1 MLSEKLFLPFLATL
15 GASLTVLFI
24 QFNTR
29 RVRESKQK
37 VYATSYVFHQCH
49 NILFSE
55 LSIMKATVVP
65 HIKAIERILEGDNE
79 LLTKMFL
86 ADEFDILKAPSPEAN
101 HLPKDYM
108 LLLGYDDIYL
118 SSSYE
123 MLLYL
128 ESSDLERQELNEF
141 VKNKLKNMHSFF
153 KLSEGEKVD
162 ILHDY
167 YDRLT
172 SIEHASKRKVFFIVY
187 SLLPRFSA
195 YAK

>member
-29 RVRESKQK
+29 RVQESKQK

-55 LSIMKATVVP
+55 LLSIMKATVVP

-86 ADEFDILKAPSPEAN
+86 ADESDILKAPSPEAN

-141 VKNKLKNMHSFF
+141 VKNKPQNMHAFF
-153 KLSEGEKVD
+153 KLSEDEKVD
-162 ILHDY
+162 ILHECY
-167 YDRLT
+167 VRLYFYR
-172 SIEHASKRKVFFIVY
+172 ACK
-187 SLLPRFSA
+187 
-195 YAK
+195 

>member
-128 ESSDLERQELNEF
+128 ESSDLERQELGVF
-141 VKNKLKNMHSFF
+141 QGSCHHS
-153 KLSEGEKVD
+153 LS
-162 ILHDY
+162 Y
-167 YDRLT
+167 
-172 SIEHASKRKVFFIVY
+172 
-187 SLLPRFSA
+187 
-195 YAK
+195 

>member
-65 HIKAIERILEGDNE
+65 HIK
-79 LLTKMFL
+79 
-86 ADEFDILKAPSPEAN
+86 
-101 HLPKDYM
+101 
-108 LLLGYDDIYL
+108 
-118 SSSYE
+118 
-123 MLLYL
+123 
-128 ESSDLERQELNEF
+128 
-141 VKNKLKNMHSFF
+141 
-153 KLSEGEKVD
+153 
-162 ILHDY
+162 
-167 YDRLT
+167 
-172 SIEHASKRKVFFIVY
+172 
-187 SLLPRFSA
+187 
-195 YAK
+195 